1 MTVTLLYFASVREA
15 VGMDA
20 EERELPASLSTPH
33 AVADWL
39 TGLGAN
45 YAQAFADRIRLR
57 CAIDQVMAPLDA
69 PLGTPREIAF
79 FPPVTGG

>member
-1 MTVTLLYFASVREA
+1 VREA
-15 VGMDA
+15 VGGDG
-20 EERELPASLSTPH
+20 EERELPASLQTPRD
-33 AVADWL
+33 VTRWL
-39 TGLGAN
+39 SGLGEN
-45 YAQAFADRIRLR
+45 YAAAFAEPDRLR